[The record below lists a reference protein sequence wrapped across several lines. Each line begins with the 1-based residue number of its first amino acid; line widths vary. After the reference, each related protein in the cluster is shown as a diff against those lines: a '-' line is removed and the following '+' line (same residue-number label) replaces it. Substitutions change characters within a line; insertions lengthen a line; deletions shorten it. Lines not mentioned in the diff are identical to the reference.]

1 MSLETAKELI
11 SFCIEIGVKHF
22 YIIGGEPT
30 LWTHLFELNRYCK
43 SLGVT
48 TGLITNAAQF
58 GNDDF
63 WEKYQESPCDNIS
76 VSIKSTD
83 PIQFREVTK
92 AKIYNQTMKGVA
104 RAISLPN
111 SGISTVYNSLVGLDG
126 LKNIATTCRQLGAK
140 FITIDLCTPTITENE
155 ISEDFSIE
163 PHQLAKD
170 IMELQPFL
178 NDLYDG
184 NIEIETFIPLCLFPT
199 SFIEKMLAIHQIGT
213 TCHVYTRS
221 GLNFNTNGDIMP
233 CNQMFETII
242 AKKGTDFT
250 DGPSLLRHL
259 NNDEL
264 RKEYR
269 ELLRY
274 PSTEC
279 NNCRWENECR
289 GGCLI
294 NWMVFDPSICH
305 TIPKTIISER
315 R

>member
-1 MSLETAKELI
+1 MS
-11 SFCIEIGVKHF
+11 
-22 YIIGGEPT
+22 
-30 LWTHLFELNRYCK
+30 
-43 SLGVT
+43 

-58 GNDDF
+58 GDDNY
-63 WEKYQESPCDNIS
+63 WKEYQKHSCDSLS
-76 VSIKSTD
+76 VSVKSTD
-83 PIQFREVTK
+83 PKQFKEVTK
-92 AKIYNQTMKGVA
+92 ARIYNKTMIGIA

-111 SGISTVYNSLVGLDG
+111 SGVSTVYNSLVGLDG

-140 FITIDLCTPTITENE
+140 FITIDLCTPA
-155 ISEDFSIE
+155 ISENDISGDFSIE
-163 PHQLAKD
+163 PHQLASD

-178 NDLYDG
+178 NNLYDG
-184 NIEIETFIPLCLFPT
+184 NVEIETFIPLCLFPE
-199 SFIEKMLAIHQIGT
+199 SFIEKMLATHQIGT

-221 GLNFNTNGDIMP
+221 GVNFNTNGDIMP

-242 AKKGTDFT
+242 AKKGVDFT
-250 DGPSLLRHL
+250 DGKSLLKHL

-264 RKEYR
+264 RKEYK

-279 NNCRWENECR
+279 KNCRWENECR

-294 NWMVFDPSICH
+294 NWMVFDPSMCH
-305 TIPKTIISER
+305 TVFKPDLSER